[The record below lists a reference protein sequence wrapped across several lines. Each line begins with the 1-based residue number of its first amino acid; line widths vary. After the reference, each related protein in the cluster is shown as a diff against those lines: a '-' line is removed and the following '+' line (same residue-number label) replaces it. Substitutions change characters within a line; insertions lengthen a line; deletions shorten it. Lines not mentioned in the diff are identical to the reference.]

1 MEFIR
6 LNNGGCIRADS
17 ILAVLTAEA
26 RAADSL
32 CAEIKPLVIV
42 HNQ

>member
-32 CAEIKPLVIV
+32 CAEIKPRVIV

>member
-26 RAADSL
+26 RAADSK
-32 CAEIKPLVIV
+32 ARQAAPEI
-42 HNQ
+42 